1 MEDTKSKFTRIEA
14 KNLSDFKNATLEPLR
29 YLLLN
34 YVEANTN
41 QITLNVKKQIDSIY
55 YNF

>member
-14 KNLSDFKNATLEPLR
+14 KKLSDFKKATLEPLR

-34 YVEANTN
+34 YVEDNTHK
-41 QITLNVKKQIDSIY
+41 ITLNVKQQIDCIY
-55 YNF
+55 YKL